1 MLKISRESEI
11 NLVNVLIDND
21 IISGKDLIDIKKIST
36 ENNKS
41 QIDAIFELKLTDEQK
56 IIDLLIKEQ
65 NLETVDLKKVEV
77 TDEIKT
83 VLPSNYI
90 KVNFVAPFKIDNKT
104 LHIAIPDSSKLGL
117 MRNLKAI
124 TKKNIELHAAKITDI
139 SEFIEKLSSETDE
152 VTIASIRDENRKRI
166 KTFESDLGD
175 AGEVLEKAPEED
187 IEAIENESEVIK
199 FSTAVV
205 AEAIKMGVSDIHIE
219 PYRFSSRVR
228 YRLDGML
235 QEQEQYKQFLHD
247 NYGAVVTRI
256 KIMGKLDIAERRL
269 PQDGAINFKIENKV
283 VDLRLS
289 ILPTANNERIVMRIL
304 NKDAGDIKLEQLNF
318 EEQDLKN
325 LRKAI
330 HSTQGLILVTGP
342 TGSGK
347 STTLYSILK
356 EVSKPHLNILT
367 AEDPVEYEL
376 DGVGQVQIKD
386 HIGLT
391 FASALRS
398 FLRQDPEIILV
409 GEMRDKETVDIG
421 LKAALTGHLVFSTL
435 HTNDAPS
442 TITRLQNMGTPD
454 YLISAATQLV
464 VAQRLARKNCK
475 DCRVPDDDVNPKVLQ
490 DLGFS
495 AEQASRVKA
504 IKGKGCAK
512 CSNTGYKGRQGIYE
526 ILVVSKPLKEAI
538 LRQATT
544 PELREIGIKE
554 GFQTMKDMGR
564 RLIAS
569 GELNFREYE
578 SSFRRIRMEAFT
590 YKGISDG
597 KYVTGDIEA
606 LNLDEAS
613 HLLKEKK
620 IIITNIVKTKKK
632 AGEKKKSSGSS
643 LFGRSKKVKIEDILI
658 FSKQFATMV
667 KAGLPILQVLAM
679 LRDQM
684 ESQGIKDIIEDIR
697 KSLEGGV
704 NLSKCF
710 EKYPQHF
717 DNVYVTWSKAGE
729 ARG

>member
-1 MLKISRESEI
+1 MFKISRESEI

-21 IISGKDLIDIKKIST
+21 IISGKDLIDIKKVST

-41 QIDAIFELKLTDEQK
+41 QIDAIFELKLTDEKK

-65 NLETVDLKKVEV
+65 NLEIIDLKSVEITEEV
-77 TDEIKT
+77 KT

-90 KVNFVAPFKIDNKT
+90 KMNFVAPFKIDGKT
-104 LHIAIPDSSKLGL
+104 LHMAIPDSSKLGL

-124 TKKNIELHAAKITDI
+124 TKKNIELHAAKIGDI
-139 SEFIEKLSSETDE
+139 SEYIERLSSETDE
-152 VTIASIRDENRKRI
+152 VTIASIRNENRRKT
-166 KTFESDLGD
+166 KTFETDLGD
-175 AGEVLEKAPEED
+175 AGEVLDNKPEED

-205 AEAIKMGVSDIHIE
+205 AEAIKSGVSDIHIE

-228 YRLDGML
+228 YRLDGIL
-235 QEQEQYKQFLHD
+235 TEQTKYSKFLHD
-247 NYGAVVTRI
+247 NYGAVVTRF

-269 PQDGAINFKIENKV
+269 PQDGAINFKIGNKV

-304 NKDAGDIKLEQLNF
+304 NKDAGDITLEQLNF
-318 EEQDLKN
+318 EKQDLES
-325 LRKAI
+325 LRKGI
-330 HSTQGLILVTGP
+330 HGSQGLILVTGP

-386 HIGLT
+386 DIGFT
-391 FASALRS
+391 FAKALRS

-454 YLISAATQLV
+454 YLISAACQLV

-475 DCRVPDDDVNPKVLQ
+475 DCRVPDDDVNPKVLK
-490 DLGFS
+490 DMGFS
-495 AEQASRVKA
+495 DEDASKVKA

-512 CSNTGYKGRQGIYE
+512 CSDSGYKGRQGIYE
-526 ILVVSKPLKEAI
+526 ILVVSKPIKEAI
-538 LRQATT
+538 LKQATT
-544 PELREIGIKE
+544 PELREIAIKE
-554 GFQTMKDMGR
+554 GFRTMQDMGR
-564 RLIAS
+564 RMIAS

-578 SSFRRIRMEAFT
+578 RILSSE
-590 YKGISDG
+590 
-597 KYVTGDIEA
+597 
-606 LNLDEAS
+606 
-613 HLLKEKK
+613 
-620 IIITNIVKTKKK
+620 
-632 AGEKKKSSGSS
+632 
-643 LFGRSKKVKIEDILI
+643 
-658 FSKQFATMV
+658 
-667 KAGLPILQVLAM
+667 
-679 LRDQM
+679 
-684 ESQGIKDIIEDIR
+684 
-697 KSLEGGV
+697 
-704 NLSKCF
+704 
-710 EKYPQHF
+710 
-717 DNVYVTWSKAGE
+717 
-729 ARG
+729 

>member
-11 NLVNVLIDND
+11 NLINVLIDHD
-21 IISGKDLIDIKKIST
+21 IISGKDLINIKKVST
-36 ENNKS
+36 EKNKS
-41 QIDAIFELKLTDEQK
+41 QIDAVFELKLTDEEK
-56 IIDLLIKEQ
+56 ILNVLVKEQ
-65 NLETVDLKKVEV
+65 NLETVDLSKIEL
-77 TDEIKT
+77 TDEIKS

-90 KVNFVAPFKIDNKT
+90 NTNFVAPFKVEGNT

-124 TKKNIELHAAKITDI
+124 TKKNIELHAAKITHI
-139 SEFIEKLSSETDE
+139 SGFIEKLLNESGD
-152 VTIASIRDENRKRI
+152 VTAATIRKENKEKT
-166 KTFESDLGD
+166 KTFDSDLGE
-175 AGEVLEKAPEED
+175 AGEVLEKPPEED
-187 IEAIENESEVIK
+187 IEALENESEVIK

-205 AEAIKMGVSDIHIE
+205 ADAIKSGVSDIHIE

-235 QEQEQYKQFLHD
+235 AEQEQYRKFLHD
-247 NYGAVVTRI
+247 NYGAVVTRF

-269 PQDGAINFKIENKV
+269 PQDGAINFKIDGKV

-289 ILPTANNERIVMRIL
+289 ILPTASNERIVMRVL
-304 NKDAGDIKLEQLNF
+304 NKDAGDITLEQLNF
-318 EEQDLKN
+318 EDADLKN

-386 HIGLT
+386 DIGLS
-391 FASALRS
+391 FSAALRS

-454 YLISAATQLV
+454 YLISAATQMVL
-464 VAQRLARKNCK
+464 AQRLARRNCK
-475 DCRVPDDDVNPKVLQ
+475 DCRVPDDDVNPKVLT

-495 AEQASRVKA
+495 PEQASRVKA
-504 IKGKGCAK
+504 TKGKGCPK
-512 CSNTGYKGRQGIYE
+512 CKDSGYKGRQGIYE
-526 ILVVSKPLKEAI
+526 ILVVTKPIKEAI

-544 PELREIGIKE
+544 PELKEIAIKE
-554 GFQTMKDMGR
+554 GFQTMQDMGR
-564 RLIAS
+564 RMIANGS
-569 GELNFREYE
+569 LSFREYE
-578 SSFRRIRMEAFT
+578 RVLS
-590 YKGISDG
+590 
-597 KYVTGDIEA
+597 
-606 LNLDEAS
+606 AS
-613 HLLKEKK
+613 
-620 IIITNIVKTKKK
+620 
-632 AGEKKKSSGSS
+632 
-643 LFGRSKKVKIEDILI
+643 
-658 FSKQFATMV
+658 
-667 KAGLPILQVLAM
+667 
-679 LRDQM
+679 
-684 ESQGIKDIIEDIR
+684 
-697 KSLEGGV
+697 
-704 NLSKCF
+704 
-710 EKYPQHF
+710 
-717 DNVYVTWSKAGE
+717 
-729 ARG
+729 